1 MNWGKG
7 IVIFMAAFITFI
19 MVLVIK
25 LISTDVDLESDDYY
39 AREINYGA
47 EMVAVQKAEDL
58 DENIHINSIEG
69 FLAIEIP
76 EKEDIQN
83 LELKLIRIDND
94 KLDRA
99 YSIKDTKTFLIDKK
113 ELVKGNYKAE
123 IYYTI
128 DDEKYMQKE
137 AFYL

>member
-1 MNWGKG
+1 
-7 IVIFMAAFITFI
+7 MAAFITFI
-19 MVLVIK
+19 MVLVVK

-47 EMVAVQKAEDL
+47 EMAAVQKAEDL
-58 DENIHINSIEG
+58 DENIQITSIDG
-69 FLAIEIP
+69 YLAVKLP
-76 EKEDIQN
+76 ENLKIAD
-83 LELKLIRIDND
+83 LELKLIRIDNE
-94 KLDRA
+94 KLDRS

-128 DDEKYMQKE
+128 DGEKYMQKE